1 MNFTSLS
8 FLPFLP
14 VVLAGYYIFPKNIRW
29 IHLLAFSYFFYACHD
44 LRLLCLIL
52 ITTFSSYLCG
62 IAISRAKS
70 HKTKKTALTC
80 TLIICLGILFLFKY
94 LNFTFQTIVSVL
106 NLFGAELTF
115 HRFSILLPVGISFY
129 TFQTL
134 SYVIDVYRGTIPA
147 EKHLGYYALFVVFF
161 PQLVAGPIERP
172 KDLLPQLKQAPC
184 ATHTDFF
191 EGLCL
196 FLSGYTKKM
205 IIADYFSQFVDTAY
219 KQPSAVG
226 GFSLL
231 IATFLFAFQ
240 IYCDFSGYTDIARG
254 CAKFLGITLSE
265 NFRRP
270 YQAISIRDFWHRWHL
285 SLTQWFT
292 DYVYIPLGGSKKGLV
307 KHCRNIL
314 ITFLMSG
321 LWHGANFTYIIWGG
335 LHGLFLITETLYEK
349 KFATCSKTKHS
360 LQKVRTFVLVSFAW
374 IFFRADTVKDALLI
388 VRKIFTDW
396 QLSQSFQELNI
407 NSTTFIII
415 ILLLLLL
422 HYIEQLPTLQCV
434 NHSLMS
440 EANQFQTQL
449 LYFLLYLTIIICRCL
464 ILIEHGSTTFIY
476 FQF

>member
-8 FLPFLP
+8 FFLFLP
-14 VVLAGYYIFPKNIRW
+14 IVLAGYYILPQNIRW
-29 IHLLAFSYFFYACHD
+29 IHLLTCSYFFYACHD
-44 LRLLCLIL
+44 LRLLFLIL
-52 ITTFSSYLCG
+52 ITTFVSYSCG
-62 IAISRAKS
+62 LIISNAKS
-70 HKTKKTALTC
+70 HKTKQISLVI
-80 TLIICLGILFLFKY
+80 TLIICLGTLFLFKY

-106 NLFGAELTF
+106 NLLGVKLTF
-115 HRFSILLPVGISFY
+115 NAFSILLPVGISFY

-172 KDLLPQLKQAPC
+172 KDLLPQLKQTPR
-184 ATHTDFF
+184 ATHKDFF
-191 EGLCL
+191 DGLRL
-196 FLSGYTKKM
+196 FLIGYTKKM
-205 IIADYFSQFVDTAY
+205 IIADYFSQFINAAY
-219 KQPSAVG
+219 ETPSTVN

-265 NFRRP
+265 NFCQP
-270 YQAISIRDFWHRWHL
+270 YQATSIREFWHRWHQ
-285 SLTQWFT
+285 SLTHWFT
-292 DYVYIPLGGSKKGLV
+292 DYIYIPLGGNKKGLL

-314 ITFLMSG
+314 VTFLISG

-335 LHGLFLITETLYEK
+335 LHGVFLIAETLYEK
-349 KFATCSKTKHS
+349 FAVHRKTNIT
-360 LQKVRTFVLVSFAW
+360 LQRARTFLLISFAW

-388 VRKIFTDW
+388 IRKIFTNW

-407 NSTTFIII
+407 NLSAFIII

-422 HYIEQLPTLQCV
+422 YYIEKLPIIEYANL
-434 NHSLMS
+434 SLTDTGGL
-440 EANQFQTQL
+440 FQTTL
-449 LYFLLYLTIIICRCL
+449 LYFFIYLTIIICRCL
-464 ILIEHGSTTFIY
+464 ILIEYGSTTFIY